1 MKRLVLLPLAL
12 LAACATQQA
21 ATPDVSV
28 PYNQREVQGQK
39 EPSERAKIHTSL
51 AANYYVGRNYAVALE
66 EANKALQDDSSYV
79 PALSIL
85 GLTYMELGQDGQAQQ
100 AFDKAI
106 SINPSDS
113 DVRNNYGLFLCQRK
127 QQEEGIKQF
136 MLALRNPLYQS
147 PERAWANAGDCARS
161 KGDFAAAETY
171 YTRALERRPGF
182 GRGLLGLGE
191 LSYRRGDYKD
201 SRAMLDRYAKENPP
215 TAESLW
221 LGVRTERK
229 LGDRQAEADLSRQL
243 RRTYPESPQAKL
255 LQGGKFD

>member
-1 MKRLVLLPLAL
+1 MRQLLVLAAAA
-12 LAACATQQA
+12 LAACASQPQA
-21 ATPDVSV
+21 PEVSV
-28 PYNQREVQGQK
+28 PYEQQTQAQK
-39 EPSERAKIHTSL
+39 DPKEGAKIHTSL
-51 AANYYVGRNYAVALE
+51 AANYFVGRNYAVALE
-66 EANKALQDDSSYV
+66 EANKALLGDPSYV
-79 PALSIL
+79 PALNIL
-85 GLTYMELGQDGQAQQ
+85 GLTYMELAQDGPAQQ

-106 SINPSDS
+106 SINPGDS
-113 DVRNNYGLFLCQRK
+113 DTRNNYGWFLCRRM
-127 QQEEGIKQF
+127 QQPDEGIKQF

-147 PERAWANAGDCARS
+147 PERAWANAGDCARA
-161 KGDFAAAETY
+161 KGDFTAAEGY
-171 YTRALERRPGF
+171 YAKALERRPGL

-243 RRTYPESPQAKL
+243 RRAYPESPQAKL